1 MSTVLL
7 CLFCSLSAKF
17 RLELFSNEIANSLH
31 VYERSGYLAGTITVH
46 FSHVKLLVNF
56 NTFDWILSSKLIA
69 FFYTVIIKKRDLQKN
84 CHVNIKPCIDLVF
97 L

>member
-7 CLFCSLSAKF
+7 CRFCSLSTKF

-69 FFYTVIIKKRDLQKN
+69 FFFLYCNNKKGIYKKLSCQY
-84 CHVNIKPCIDLVF
+84 
-97 L
+97 

>member
-7 CLFCSLSAKF
+7 CLFCYLSTKF

-69 FFYTVIIKKRDLQKN
+69 FFYTVIIKKEIYKKMSCQY
-84 CHVNIKPCIDLVF
+84 
-97 L
+97 

>member
-17 RLELFSNEIANSLH
+17 RLEIFSNEIANSLH

-69 FFYTVIIKKRDLQKN
+69 FFTVRLKKRDLQKN

>member
-7 CLFCSLSAKF
+7 CRFCSLATKF

-69 FFYTVIIKKRDLQKN
+69 FFYTVIIKKGFTKN

>member
-7 CLFCSLSAKF
+7 CLFCSLSTKF

-69 FFYTVIIKKRDLQKN
+69 FFYTVRLKKKDLQKN
-84 CHVNIKPCIDLVF
+84 VMSVLNHA
-97 L
+97 

>member
-7 CLFCSLSAKF
+7 CLFCSLSTF

-31 VYERSGYLAGTITVH
+31 VYERSEYLAGTITVH

-69 FFYTVIIKKRDLQKN
+69 FFYTVIIKKGFTKN

>member
-7 CLFCSLSAKF
+7 CRFCSLSTKF

-56 NTFDWILSSKLIA
+56 NIFNWILSSKLIA
-69 FFYTVIIKKRDLQKN
+69 FLYCKIKKKGIYKKIVMSILN
-84 CHVNIKPCIDLVF
+84 HA
-97 L
+97 

>member
-1 MSTVLL
+1 MSAVLL
-7 CLFCSLSAKF
+7 CRFCSLSTKF

-69 FFYTVIIKKRDLQKN
+69 FLYCNNKKKRFTKK
-84 CHVNIKPCIDLVF
+84 CHVSIKPCIDLVF

>member
-7 CLFCSLSAKF
+7 CLFCSLSTKF

-31 VYERSGYLAGTITVH
+31 VYERSGYLAGTLTVH

-69 FFYTVIIKKRDLQKN
+69 FFLYCNNKKKDLQKIVMSILN
-84 CHVNIKPCIDLVF
+84 HA
-97 L
+97 

>member
-7 CLFCSLSAKF
+7 CLFCSLSTKF
-17 RLELFSNEIANSLH
+17 RLELFSNEIANSLD

-69 FFYTVIIKKRDLQKN
+69 FFYTVRLKKGFTKN

>member
-69 FFYTVIIKKRDLQKN
+69 FFLYCNNKKGIYKKLSCQY
-84 CHVNIKPCIDLVF
+84 
-97 L
+97 

>member
-7 CLFCSLSAKF
+7 FLFCSLSTKF
-17 RLELFSNEIANSLH
+17 RLELFSSEIANSLH

-69 FFYTVIIKKRDLQKN
+69 FFLYCNNKKGIYKKLSCQY
-84 CHVNIKPCIDLVF
+84 
-97 L
+97 